1 MANSPCRDEE
11 VAGSNPAIPTSLPN
25 TDVGG
30 AVTEP
35 IGRVLPTVDA
45 IVVAH
50 GDEPLLEDCVASVL
64 GSSDVDMRVLLIDNL
79 CTNPALDAIAADPR
93 VTLLADQCNDGFA
106 GGVVRGLEAAGAD
119 HVALVNSDVTV
130 PAETIATLVA
140 VLEDATIGIVAPR
153 ILRRADGLVNSDG
166 NPLHVLGYS
175 WAGGNG
181 DVPQSGV
188 RRDVAIASGAALVAR
203 TSILRRLDAPDPRF
217 FLYHEDTDLSLACH
231 QQGLRVVVEPSVT
244 VEHDYAWDRNPDKLM
259 LAERNRIL
267 ILLTRYPARLL
278 LRIIPLLVTVE
289 IGALILGG
297 LPEARR
303 AKMRGYRWMVRNAGW
318 IRSRRASNLTRA
330 THPEAPVAHMTLRF
344 DSSAPEAGR
353 GPALLDGLVPFY
365 LRLVGHPI
373 ATRRAEGVPRS

>member
-1 MANSPCRDEE
+1 M
-11 VAGSNPAIPTSLPN
+11 
-25 TDVGG
+25 
-30 AVTEP
+30 
-35 IGRVLPTVDA
+35 
-45 IVVAH
+45 
-50 GDEPLLEDCVASVL
+50 
-64 GSSDVDMRVLLIDNL
+64 
-79 CTNPALDAIAADPR
+79 
-93 VTLLADQCNDGFA
+93 
-106 GGVVRGLEAAGAD
+106 
-119 HVALVNSDVTV
+119 
-130 PAETIATLVA
+130 
-140 VLEDATIGIVAPR
+140 
-153 ILRRADGLVNSDG
+153 
-166 NPLHVLGYS
+166 
-175 WAGGNG
+175 
-181 DVPQSGV
+181 PQSGV

-289 IGALILGG
+289 VGALILGG